1 MGIFDFV
8 KNAGDK
14 ILGRDDDAERTQ
26 STDSLRGHLRS
37 HGIDPT
43 GIRFQFKGDTVVM
56 DGTVPNQDIREKAVL
71 IVGNVDGVDRVE
83 DRLQVAGGAVTP
95 TAGTPLRTA
104 DFSAVTSTASSTAP
118 TSSGAPGA
126 SGSTAH
132 GSAGS
137 GSDWASRTYTV
148 KSGDSLSKI
157 AQEMYGDSSKYNQI
171 FEANQPMLK
180 DADKIYPG
188 QVLRIPAER

>member
-83 DRLQVAGGAVTP
+83 DRLQVAGSAVTP
-95 TAGTPLRTA
+95 TAGRTA

-118 TSSGAPGA
+118 AASGAPGA
-126 SGSTAH
+126 TGSMAH
-132 GSAGS
+132 GSSGS
-137 GSDWASRTYTV
+137 GSEWSSRTYTV
-148 KSGDSLSKI
+148 KAGDSLSKI
-157 AQEMYGDSSKYNQI
+157 AKEMYGESSKYNQI

-180 DADKIYPG
+180 DPDKIYPG